1 MIQFVL
7 GWRPSGGLDVGPAA
21 DALAGVVAREGFLD
35 PARVCRWRAPDG
47 HAGLAWVAHD
57 PAQLGGVEYVHA
69 EERRLAL
76 FAGRPVRWDAGGGQ
90 ADGVG
95 PLDPGA
101 YLEPS
106 SAWRD
111 TLDGRW
117 AAARYDDAAREL
129 EVGAD
134 ALGAY
139 PLFTAEAHGARWF
152 SNAPAALAALAGA
165 RELDPLA
172 LAGLLGGGWSP
183 SGDPLWAAV
192 RRLPRGIVLRLRADG
207 EDQRAQLLTGEDVVA
222 LLGAGFDPAAAAD
235 TLVAGLR
242 ALADWPGR
250 PSVVPVTGGRDSRL
264 ILAAALHGGFPFAT
278 TTGGAPGAPDVEAGR
293 ALARAAGVEHE
304 LLGQDP
310 HGDMYTE
317 PERAAEVVALL
328 SAGTACLADAA
339 GFPLGPVDGPLT
351 LWHSGQGGEIAR
363 GYYGP
368 VRSMGRRSPRGE
380 LVERIYA
387 AFTGRRPGREAP
399 LNATGARLV
408 REHLHDWVEEQL
420 DAGAAPADV
429 PDLFYLERRMATWAG
444 PSHGCVEPVKDTTSA
459 LWSRALLA
467 HELGASTGER
477 AHELFALRV
486 LERLAPQLVDVPF
499 ADGRPWPA
507 HEGRLGRRAR
517 RARALTGKAAA
528 ELARRGRARGGSRA
542 ATGSDA
548 AAPDPFGK
556 VHALVRERVL
566 GQPHH
571 PAWAVLDRPPVERL
585 LGAAPA
591 ALDVMS
597 RYYVWRLASVFLVDE
612 YAAAAIDPDRPGA
625 PRRAAVGNH

>member
-7 GWRPSGGLDVGPAA
+7 GWRAAGGIDAAPAA
-21 DALAGVVAREGFLD
+21 DALAGVTAREGFLD
-35 PARVCRWRAPDG
+35 PARLRRWRSPDG
-47 HAGLAWVAHD
+47 HAALAWVAHT

-69 EERRLAL
+69 EDRRLAM
-76 FAGRPVRWDAGGGQ
+76 FAGRPVRWDAAGRE
-90 ADGVG
+90 ADGAG
-95 PLDPGA
+95 PLDPRA

-106 SAWRD
+106 AAWRD
-111 TLDGRW
+111 ALDGRW

-152 SNAPAALAALAGA
+152 SNAPAALASLTRA

-183 SGDPLWAAV
+183 AGDPLWSAV
-192 RRLPRGIVLRLRADG
+192 RRLPRGTVVRLRADG
-207 EDQRAQLLTGEDVVA
+207 GEDRGELLGDAAIVS
-222 LLGAGFDPAAAAD
+222 LLGAGFDAAAAAD
-235 TLVAGLR
+235 GLVAGLR

-250 PSVVPVTGGRDSRL
+250 PSLVPVTGGRDSRL
-264 ILAAALHGGFPFAT
+264 ILAGALRAGFPFTT
-278 TTGGAPGAPDVEAGR
+278 TTGGATGTPDVEAGR

-304 LLGQDP
+304 LLGSDP
-310 HGDMYTE
+310 HGDMYSE

-339 GFPLGPVDGPLT
+339 GFPLGPAGGPLP

-368 VRSMGRRSPRGE
+368 VRRMGRRAPRGE
-380 LVERIYA
+380 LVERMYG

-399 LNATGARLV
+399 LNPTGARLV
-408 REHLHDWVEEQL
+408 REHLHDWVEHQL

-459 LWSRALLA
+459 LWSHRLLA
-467 HELGASTGER
+467 HELGASTAER
-477 AHELFALRV
+477 GRELFALRV
-486 LERLAPQLVDVPF
+486 LERLAPELVEVPF

-507 HEGRLGRRAR
+507 RQSGVAR
-517 RARALTGKAAA
+517 RAHGARVLTGKAAA
-528 ELARRGRARGGSRA
+528 ELTRRARARSGPR
-542 ATGSDA
+542 DA
-548 AAPDPFGK
+548 PGAGEPADSFGR
-556 VHALVRERVL
+556 VHELVRDRVL
-566 GQPHH
+566 DQPDH
-571 PAWAVLDRPPVERL
+571 PAWAVLDRPRVERL
-585 LGAAPA
+585 LGTAPR

-597 RYYVWRLASVFLVDE
+597 RYYVWRLATVFLVDE
-612 YAAAAIDPDRPGA
+612 YASAGVDPDRPAA
-625 PRRAAVGNH
+625 PSPAAVGNH

>member
-7 GWRPSGGLDVGPAA
+7 GSRPSGGLDAAPAA
-21 DALAGVVAREGFLD
+21 DALAGVLAREGFLD
-35 PARVCRWRAPDG
+35 PAGLRRWRAPDG
-47 HAGLAWVAHD
+47 HAALAWAAHD

-76 FAGRPVRWDAGGGQ
+76 FAGRPVRWDAGGRE
-90 ADGVG
+90 ADGAG
-95 PLDPGA
+95 PLDPSL

-106 SAWRD
+106 TAWRD
-111 TLDGRW
+111 ALDGRW
-117 AAARYDDAAREL
+117 AAARYDDDAREL

-139 PLFTAEAHGARWF
+139 PLFTADVHGARWF

-172 LAGLLGGGWSP
+172 LAGLLGGGWSL

-192 RRLPRGIVLRLRADG
+192 RRLPRGTMVRRRAGGEEERAD
-207 EDQRAQLLTGEDVVA
+207 LLGDEDVVA
-222 LLGAGFDPAAAAD
+222 LLGGGFDAGTAAD

-264 ILAAALHGGFPFAT
+264 ILAAALRGGFPFTT
-278 TTGGAPGAPDVEAGR
+278 TTGGALGEPDVDAGA

-304 LLGQDP
+304 LLGADP
-310 HGDMYTE
+310 HGDMYSA
-317 PERAAEVVALL
+317 PERAAELVALL

-380 LVERIYA
+380 LVERMYA

-399 LNATGARLV
+399 LNPTGARLV
-408 REHLHDWVEEQL
+408 REHLHDWVEQQL
-420 DAGAAPADV
+420 DAGAAPGDV

-459 LWSRALLA
+459 LWSRRLLA
-467 HELGASTGER
+467 HELGASTAER

-486 LERLAPQLVDVPF
+486 LERLAPQLVDIPF

-507 HEGRLGRRAR
+507 RQGRLTRRAR
-517 RARALTGKAAA
+517 RARVLAGKAAA
-528 ELARRGRARGGSRA
+528 ELARRARPRD
-542 ATGSDA
+542 ATA
-548 AAPDPFGK
+548 AAGVPADRFGA
-556 VHALVRERVL
+556 VHGLVRERVL

-571 PAWAVLDRPPVERL
+571 PAWAVLDRPQVERL
-585 LGAAPA
+585 LGAAPG
-591 ALDVMS
+591 ALDVMR
-597 RYYVWRLASVFLVDE
+597 RYYVWRLAGVFLVDE
-612 YAAAAIDPDRPGA
+612 YAAAVVDPDRPGA
-625 PRRAAVGNH
+625 PPPATVGNH